1 MDVTIQMMVLT
12 IWMKPLQRYFHIL
25 SAYLV
30 QYVILTFETVWQNPV
45 AMPNLSI
52 SSSLT
57 RLSALKWVSG
67 SEWENKSVASEKKFF
82 WGYLKNNSI
91 IVYKTL
97 MNVNSVLTSD
107 AVIFQPAFLT

>member
-12 IWMKPLQRYFHIL
+12 IRMNQRYFHIL

-107 AVIFQPAFLT
+107 VVIFQPAFLT

>member
-12 IWMKPLQRYFHIL
+12 IRMNQRYFHIL

-67 SEWENKSVASEKKFF
+67 SEWENKSVASEEKFF

-107 AVIFQPAFLT
+107 VVIFQPAFLT